1 MNRYVRPLSI
11 INTGTCN
18 DTSGYLC
25 GTFQSNCA
33 VLLRYPNGS
42 SKVTERYFE
51 GTVTVLQRYR
61 NGTSR
66 VTKRYGTV
74 LQRYYDGSTFTVT
87 GTFVD
92 FFFCA
97 YCTYI
102 LMGMDT
108 SKAQAHWNLPLAIEL
123 GRR

>member
-1 MNRYVRPLSI
+1 MSKDHDR
-11 INTGTCN
+11 TCN
-18 DTSGYLC
+18 DTSGYIYTYAVY
-25 GTFQSNCA
+25 TFQSNCT

-51 GTVTVLQRYR
+51 GTVTALQRYR

-92 FFFCA
+92 VF
-97 YCTYI
+97 
-102 LMGMDT
+102 
-108 SKAQAHWNLPLAIEL
+108 LA
-123 GRR
+123 RTVHVQ

>member
-1 MNRYVRPLSI
+1 MTVPATILQ
-11 INTGTCN
+11 GT
-18 DTSGYLC
+18 YA
-25 GTFQSNCA
+25 FQSNCA
-33 VLLRYPNGS
+33 VLQRYPNGS

-51 GTVTVLQRYR
+51 GTVTALQRYR

-92 FFFCA
+92 VFLA
-97 YCTYI
+97 RTVHVHEHVHTYI
-102 LMGMDT
+102 PMYDT
-108 SKAQAHWNLPLAIEL
+108 CVNAIL
-123 GRR
+123 QCS